1 MAMIVPRRLC
11 AVTPDTPAVTDPR
24 GIRPL
29 EGLTPPAAPLPVCA
43 LTVDVE
49 DWYQSC
55 IDFDAPIS
63 DRVVRNMSLLHEAL
77 EESGTKA
84 TFFVQGL
91 VADAYPALVRELVEA
106 GHEVQSHAHTHRPL
120 DRMSPAELRD
130 ELARGLAA
138 VEDAAGVPVT
148 AFRAPDFTIG
158 ESNLSALDLL
168 AELGFRVDSSIFP
181 VRMRRYGIADW
192 ELGPHA
198 LALESGAVLLEAP
211 VAIARLGRLKLP
223 VSGGGYVRV
232 APGAVL
238 RRLVRGVAADGRPP
252 IVYCHPYEFNPVELA
267 EYKGLVP
274 EKFRRAQGLGRSRF
288 VPRLKSLLETM
299 RFGRLDDVL
308 IAWGAGELVARQ
320 GLDERAAETRA
331 P

>member
-1 MAMIVPRRLC
+1 M
-11 AVTPDTPAVTDPR
+11 TPETGTPSVLPE
-24 GIRPL
+24 IRPL
-29 EGLTPPAAPLPVCA
+29 PGLAAPEPPLPVCA

-55 IDFDAPIS
+55 IDFDAAIS
-63 DRVVRNMSLLHEAL
+63 DRVVRNMELLVETLDSCA
-77 EESGTKA
+77 TKA

-91 VADAYPALVRELVEA
+91 VADAYPTLVRELVEA

-120 DRMSPAELRD
+120 DRMAPAALRD
-130 ELARGLAA
+130 ELARGRVA

-158 ESNLSALDLL
+158 ESNLAALDTL

-181 VRMRRYGIADW
+181 LRMQRYGIADW
-192 ELGPHA
+192 ELAPHE
-198 LALESGAVLLEAP
+198 LALPSGAVLLEAP
-211 VAIARLGRLKLP
+211 VAVAQVGKLKIP
-223 VSGGGYVRV
+223 VAGGGYVRV
-232 APGAVL
+232 APGSVL
-238 RRLVRGVAADGRPP
+238 TRLVDGVAKAGRPP
-252 IVYCHPYEFNPVELA
+252 IVYCHPYEFNPHELS

-274 EKFRRAQGLGRSRF
+274 ERFRRAQGLGRSRF
-288 VPRLKSLLETM
+288 VPRLASLLRSM

-308 IAWGAGELVARQ
+308 IAWGSGPLVARQ
-320 GLDERAAETRA
+320 GLDQGAAETRA

>member
-1 MAMIVPRRLC
+1 MTAG
-11 AVTPDTPAVTDPR
+11 TPAANGLP

-29 EGLTPPAAPLPVCA
+29 AGLEAPEAPLPVCA

-55 IDFDAPIS
+55 IDFDAAIS
-63 DRVVRNMSLLHEAL
+63 DRVVRNMSLLMDAL
-77 EESGTKA
+77 EDSGAKA

-91 VADAYPALVRELVEA
+91 VAEAYPKLVRELVES

-120 DRMSPAELRD
+120 DRMSPSELRD

-158 ESNLSALDLL
+158 EANLTALDTL

-181 VRMRRYGIADW
+181 IRMRRYGIADW
-192 ELGPHA
+192 ELAPHELE
-198 LALESGAVLLEAP
+198 LASGAVMLEAP
-211 VAIARLGRLKLP
+211 VAIARLGKVKLP

-232 APGAVL
+232 APGSVL
-238 RRLVRGVAADGRPP
+238 RRLVRGVAEDGRPP
-252 IVYCHPYEFNPVELA
+252 VVYCHPYEFNPTELA

-274 EKFRRAQGLGRSRF
+274 ERFRRAQGLGRSRF
-288 VPRLKSLLETM
+288 VPRLKSLLATM

-308 IAWGAGELVARQ
+308 IAWGAGPLVARQ
-320 GLDERAAETRA
+320 GLDEGAAETR
-331 P
+331 PS